1 MQMQKSGLDYDL
13 NNEII
18 IAMYYINTL
27 EDLLEGVSEEKLIED
42 IYTFVY
48 EENYLGC
55 AGIRIALDKYK
66 QLKLNNGKTEKRF

>member
-1 MQMQKSGLDYDL
+1 MQKSGLEYDL

-42 IYTFVY
+42 IDTFVY

>member
-1 MQMQKSGLDYDL
+1 MQKSELDYDL

-42 IYTFVY
+42 IDTFVY

>member
-1 MQMQKSGLDYDL
+1 MQKSGLEYDL

-42 IYTFVY
+42 IDTFVY

-66 QLKLNNGKTEKRF
+66 KLKLNNGKTEKRF